1 MKQIGA
7 KGRADKSHGGK
18 TRSIQ
23 KELLL
28 VLVPAIFISMIVL
41 SLLGYNAAS
50 SIIQNRI
57 SREMELNLSTGVEKI
72 EKSLTNSGK
81 VSEALAKTTEAGA
94 KVMTLSE
101 YRKFLPSIVATNGE
115 TFGGGIWF
123 EPYAHSASEQS
134 LSYYC
139 MRENGKVTFKDNYS
153 LGEGVSYRDQD
164 WYKNAESSKGKT
176 VWSAPYYDDFA
187 KVAMVTSSSPFYGDG
202 GKLMGV
208 ATADIDLSELQK
220 MVIGL
225 KANSGDKVFLVDR
238 SGTYIADEDSS
249 KLLKSNVAK
258 EENASLASL
267 GKTALAGTS
276 GSAGFEQ
283 NGQGYRA
290 WYASV
295 PECGWKLVIASPE
308 SQLFA
313 EANALRRNLFL
324 LGGLFTVLLILVVLF
339 YTRRGIVRPLERL
352 SGVMRRVASGDLEV
366 EIGADAGNN
375 EIGEALRSMR
385 DITARLRQYVE
396 YIDEMSGVLNRIS
409 ENDLDFRL
417 KLQYEGKF
425 SKLKDSMERIRLS
438 LTETIRQISQASGQV
453 KTGASEVSNAAQS
466 LATGATEQAATV
478 EQLSASITKIS
489 EEAHENTEN
498 VHQAADYVKQ
508 TGDSVDKGNRFM
520 SNLTAAM
527 SDISEA
533 SQKIGNITKV
543 IEDIAFQTNILALNA
558 AIEAARAGGAGRG
571 FSVVAEQVRTLAGKS
586 AEAAKQTEGLI
597 VRSVDTVKEG
607 ERVSQ
612 DTAGILKDV
621 AEKSRL
627 VSEIIQKIERAT
639 SEQDSAISEV
649 TAGLEQVSSVVQ
661 TTAATA
667 EESSASS
674 EELNTLANL
683 LHSQVTKFRVEEQ
696 KTEELPVV
704 AETA

>member
-187 KVAMVTSSSPFYGDG
+187 KAAMVTSSSPFYGDG

-267 GKTALAGTS
+267 GKTALAGAS

-324 LGGLFTVLLILVVLF
+324 LDPRRALLYPPRHRPAAGAAVRRDASRRFGRSGGGDGCG
-339 YTRRGIVRPLERL
+339 RREQRN
-352 SGVMRRVASGDLEV
+352 RRSPPFH
-366 EIGADAGNN
+366 AGHH
-375 EIGEALRSMR
+375 GEAASVCRIYRRDVRRAEPDFGKRSGFP
-385 DITARLRQYVE
+385 A
-396 YIDEMSGVLNRIS
+396 
-409 ENDLDFRL
+409 
-417 KLQYEGKF
+417 
-425 SKLKDSMERIRLS
+425 
-438 LTETIRQISQASGQV
+438 
-453 KTGASEVSNAAQS
+453 
-466 LATGATEQAATV
+466 
-478 EQLSASITKIS
+478 
-489 EEAHENTEN
+489 
-498 VHQAADYVKQ
+498 
-508 TGDSVDKGNRFM
+508 
-520 SNLTAAM
+520 
-527 SDISEA
+527 EA
-533 SQKIGNITKV
+533 SV
-543 IEDIAFQTNILALNA
+543 
-558 AIEAARAGGAGRG
+558 
-571 FSVVAEQVRTLAGKS
+571 
-586 AEAAKQTEGLI
+586 
-597 VRSVDTVKEG
+597 
-607 ERVSQ
+607 
-612 DTAGILKDV
+612 
-621 AEKSRL
+621 
-627 VSEIIQKIERAT
+627 
-639 SEQDSAISEV
+639 
-649 TAGLEQVSSVVQ
+649 
-661 TTAATA
+661 
-667 EESSASS
+667 
-674 EELNTLANL
+674 
-683 LHSQVTKFRVEEQ
+683 
-696 KTEELPVV
+696 
-704 AETA
+704 